1 MNRPREIKV
10 YFCLYSY
17 LLLYPLVVLLI
28 VKGVIK
34 MKKVILYNIYTNKA
48 YLFKSASV
56 VQRLMGVSSSIVYKV
71 LNKNNNYNVL
81 NRKYTVISE
90 PDYTLDLLVQ
100 RLSSIKESHASKSF
114 MVFNKITGK
123 TKVYQT
129 LRQASR
135 DLGLD
140 YSNMAKA
147 LKGELKIAGYAF
159 SYVDSIIIPNK
170 LPKYAVYKEGMA
182 L

>member
-1 MNRPREIKV
+1 M
-10 YFCLYSY
+10 
-17 LLLYPLVVLLI
+17 
-28 VKGVIK
+28 
-34 MKKVILYNIYTNKA
+34 
-48 YLFKSASV
+48 
-56 VQRLMGVSSSIVYKV
+56 
-71 LNKNNNYNVL
+71 
-81 NRKYTVISE
+81 
-90 PDYTLDLLVQ
+90 VQ
-100 RLSSIKESHASKSF
+100 RLSSIKESHTSKSF

>member
-1 MNRPREIKV
+1 M
-10 YFCLYSY
+10 
-17 LLLYPLVVLLI
+17 
-28 VKGVIK
+28 KGVRTL
-34 MKKVILYNIYTNKA
+34 KKVILYNIYTNKA
-48 YLFKSASV
+48 YLFKSSSA

-71 LNKNNNYNVL
+71 LNKKNNYNVV

-90 PDYTLDLLVQ
+90 SDYTLSLLAQ
-100 RLSSIKESHASKSF
+100 RLSSIKEGHASKSF
-114 MVFNKITGK
+114 MVFNKSTGK

-129 LRQASR
+129 LRQASS

-159 SYVDSIIIPNK
+159 SYVDLIIIPNK
-170 LPKYAVYKEGMA
+170 LPKYVVYKEGMT